1 MDRSADCTSQII
13 RAGQIVDELDGALRR
28 GETSLQNIPGLMAL
42 VLREELWR
50 ERRIRT
56 GEIVKHERFVDFL
69 TVAPLEGLGEDPAL
83 IKRLLSDHPAT
94 LAAFEAACT
103 GKHGTNQYTKKE
115 DSSNPT
121 IMKVDRGKAY
131 TLRRLKRQHPVL
143 FRKVT
148 SGELTA
154 NQAAIQAGFRKKLTR
169 LEQVKHLFSLL
180 SLDERIAFVTWWRA
194 EWKKEL

>member
-1 MDRSADCTSQII
+1 
-13 RAGQIVDELDGALRR
+13 
-28 GETSLQNIPGLMAL
+28 MAL

-94 LAAFEAACT
+94 LAAFEAACVE
-103 GKHGTNQYTKKE
+103 GNQGTRTDLRNNVTEVRK
-115 DSSNPT
+115 S
-121 IMKVDRGKAY
+121 IRGNSQAY